1 MARKKTIAIPRIE
14 DINVTPDT
22 SCMHPILEDNTLVCL
37 HGGRVK
43 LKAKKAK
50 RIKSDNVPIMLN
62 DEIQG
67 ASISGCLNP
76 PILGGP
82 CTKVAM
88 VFPYTYSD
96 HKVNHKHSVLQMGL
110 IGVSIK
116 GYPIFAI
123 PKKNKIKFA
132 LAKIQASPLAK
143 IEYDRIRWEGIG
155 GKLKAAQRRRREKSK
170 EKAKM
175 LLYLENENKKGKV
188 SDKEVHLYKHNG
200 IWPKDTP
207 KPRSA
212 DYIGEDGKIKYPD
225 DDGYK
230 IPPKPK
236 EITLKKGTK
245 LDRYGDNSGS
255 FVCPFEE
262 KKGAIP
268 YEKRSLPYENNEAMQ
283 KTYKRYEV
291 IEDINM
297 ESVDRKVRMSGN
309 KELKK
314 VIKEL
319 KEKNEFHSPKEGEI
333 SPHFEQEGGGTQI
346 KLPISIEDLMQLGF
360 IKQIP

>member
-1 MARKKTIAIPRIE
+1 
-14 DINVTPDT
+14 
-22 SCMHPILEDNTLVCL
+22 MHPILEDNTLVCL

-50 RIKSDNVPIMLN
+50 RIKSDNVPIMLDN
-62 DEIQG
+62 EIQG

-88 VFPYTYSD
+88 VFAYTYSD
-96 HKVNHKHSVLQMGL
+96 HKVNNKHSVLQMGL
-110 IGVSIK
+110 IGVSNK

-143 IEYDRIRWEGIG
+143 IKFDRIRWEGMG
-155 GKLKAAQRRRREKSK
+155 GKLGAAQRRRREKSK

-207 KPRSA
+207 KPRSF
-212 DYIGEDGKIKYPD
+212 DYI
-225 DDGYK
+225 
-230 IPPKPK
+230 
-236 EITLKKGTK
+236 
-245 LDRYGDNSGS
+245 
-255 FVCPFEE
+255 F
-262 KKGAIP
+262 
-268 YEKRSLPYENNEAMQ
+268 
-283 KTYKRYEV
+283 
-291 IEDINM
+291 
-297 ESVDRKVRMSGN
+297 
-309 KELKK
+309 
-314 VIKEL
+314 
-319 KEKNEFHSPKEGEI
+319 
-333 SPHFEQEGGGTQI
+333 
-346 KLPISIEDLMQLGF
+346 
-360 IKQIP
+360 

>member
-1 MARKKTIAIPRIE
+1 MAKKRTITIPRIK
-14 DINVTPDT
+14 DINVSPDT

-155 GKLKAAQRRRREKSK
+155 GKLKAAQKRRREKSK

-175 LLYLENENKKGKV
+175 LLYLENENKNDSK
-188 SDKEVHLYKHNG
+188 
-200 IWPKDTP
+200 
-207 KPRSA
+207 
-212 DYIGEDGKIKYPD
+212 
-225 DDGYK
+225 
-230 IPPKPK
+230 
-236 EITLKKGTK
+236 
-245 LDRYGDNSGS
+245 
-255 FVCPFEE
+255 
-262 KKGAIP
+262 
-268 YEKRSLPYENNEAMQ
+268 
-283 KTYKRYEV
+283 
-291 IEDINM
+291 
-297 ESVDRKVRMSGN
+297 
-309 KELKK
+309 
-314 VIKEL
+314 
-319 KEKNEFHSPKEGEI
+319 
-333 SPHFEQEGGGTQI
+333 
-346 KLPISIEDLMQLGF
+346 
-360 IKQIP
+360 IKQISISNIPKKPHWRESEEDISKLYYDYEKQKSFLNGNEVPYGTKHSVRPDLYKNGSSIEIKNYNLDKTSSANNLINIITKQYQQRLQHLPPKTEQIFIIDSRGQNISKEIQEKIKQKIRIKLNCDILIQFKTK